1 MHRIS
6 RSSATISIR
15 ESIALQAHDDGPLV
29 VSGDAD
35 ALRTVLTN
43 LLDNAVKYSGD
54 AVQVAVSVAAPAPDT
69 VWVRVQDRGVGIP
82 RKQLKRIFNRFYR
95 VQARGIHQIKGT
107 GLGLYIVK
115 SIARA
120 HGGRVFA
127 QSEGEGRGATFTVE
141 LPRSRVRSRCR
152 TAGLPVA
159 LQARCIV
166 SRILIVEDE
175 QHIADGL
182 RFNLEAEG
190 HEATVVPDGEG
201 ALGMLLAN
209 RPPFDAVIL
218 DVMLPGKDGFAVA
231 SELRA
236 VGQFVP
242 ILMLTA
248 RGSADDV
255 LRGFEAGADDYLPKP
270 FDLPIL
276 LARVNGLLRRRR
288 WNEADPAR
296 RTHLRDSREG
306 RSIPLPA
313 ARSTSRRWSCASA
326 TRSIA

>member
-1 MHRIS
+1 MNLALVRHHLNP
-6 RSSATISIR
+6 
-15 ESIALQAHDDGPLV
+15 ESIALQTHDDGPLI

-35 ALRTVLTN
+35 GLRTVLTN

-54 AVQVAVSVAAPAPDT
+54 AVHVAVSVAAPAPDT

-82 RKQLKRIFNRFYR
+82 RKHLKRIFNRFYR

-107 GLGLYIVK
+107 GLGLYIVR

-141 LPRSRVRSRCR
+141 LPRPVSSRCR
-152 TAGLPVA
+152 TAGLPDA

-190 HEATVVPDGEG
+190 HEATVVADGER
-201 ALGMLLAN
+201 AL
-209 RPPFDAVIL
+209 
-218 DVMLPGKDGFAVA
+218 
-231 SELRA
+231 EL
-236 VGQFVP
+236 
-242 ILMLTA
+242 
-248 RGSADDV
+248 
-255 LRGFEAGADDYLPKP
+255 
-270 FDLPIL
+270 L
-276 LARVNGLLRRRR
+276 LARRR
-288 WNEADPAR
+288 P
-296 RTHLRDSREG
+296 
-306 RSIPLPA
+306 
-313 ARSTSRRWSCASA
+313 STSSSSTSCCLARTA
-326 TRSIA
+326 LRSPPSFAPPGSSCRF